1 MRTSTTLSS
10 KETSSSSFV
19 SFDPP
24 TTSAAQ
30 AAEQLFWAQSST
42 KEESAAL
49 LWDVFPASEVVSK
62 HSLSST
68 TSAALLHP
76 SIPSDGHC
84 YIFEQ
89 PFNH

>member
-19 SFDPP
+19 PP

-76 SIPSDGHC
+76 SIPRDVHC